1 MRDDFVC
8 NIVTKLCNIFRKRF
22 TVYLA
27 GSHPVT
33 HGAWSY
39 GPNVIEV
46 GGLNVKEAKPLP
58 KDLQLWMESAKNGAI
73 LVSFGSFFKPSQM
86 DNKKLE
92 IMANTFRS
100 LNQYS
105 FIWKWDAEVDN
116 LPSNVKKLSW
126 IPQQVGH
133 ENLHNRPKLK
143 F

>member
-1 MRDDFVC
+1 MY
-8 NIVTKLCNIFRKRF
+8 KFRKRF

-46 GGLNVKEAKPLP
+46 GGLNVKEAQPLP
-58 KDLQLWMESAKNGAI
+58 KDLQQWMNSAKNGVI

-92 IMANTFRS
+92 IMLSTFRS
-100 LNQYS
+100 LSQYS

-116 LPSNVKKLSW
+116 LPSNVKKMSW
-126 IPQQVGH
+126 IPQQVS
-133 ENLHNRPKLK
+133 LK
-143 F
+143 IIER

>member
-1 MRDDFVC
+1 MKMCQFFY
-8 NIVTKLCNIFRKRF
+8 VTTICIRKRF

-46 GGLNVKEAKPLP
+46 AGLNVKEAQPLP
-58 KDLQLWMESAKNGAI
+58 KDLQQWMNTATNGVI

-92 IMANTFRS
+92 IMLNTFRS
-100 LNQYS
+100 LSQYS
-105 FIWKWDAEVDN
+105 FIWKWDSEVDN
-116 LPSNVKKLSW
+116 LPSNVGKMSW
-126 IPQQVGH
+126 IPQQV
-133 ENLHNRPKLK
+133 NT
-143 F
+143 

>member
-1 MRDDFVC
+1 MMCLFFYETTICV
-8 NIVTKLCNIFRKRF
+8 RKRF

-46 GGLNVKEAKPLP
+46 AGLNVKEAQPLP
-58 KDLQLWMESAKNGAI
+58 KDLQQWMNTATNGVI

-92 IMANTFRS
+92 IMLNTFRS
-100 LNQYS
+100 LSQYS
-105 FIWKWDAEVDN
+105 FIWKWDAEVEN
-116 LPSNVKKLSW
+116 LPSNVKKMSW
-126 IPQQVGH
+126 IPQQV
-133 ENLHNRPKLK
+133 NT
-143 F
+143 